1 MNMKKNP
8 KQLYNLKQ
16 RIPFSPTNSNWTR
29 KCKSYTRNSFRV
41 ECRADLHFEHRNHE
55 TEHALCFASRSDSIK
70 LYSSF
75 YPCSQL
81 CLWSARI
88 THLYMQSLSYAD
100 ISFIKNILKWCNT
113 EIRWIYLFFFPLLF
127 VFRHLAP
134 AIFPFVLGNLLEF
147 SLTD

>member
-1 MNMKKNP
+1 MKKTPNNFITSS
-8 KQLYNLKQ
+8 KEY
-16 RIPFSPTNSNWTR
+16 PFPLLIQIELGNASLN
-29 KCKSYTRNSFRV
+29 TRNSFRV

-100 ISFIKNILKWCNT
+100 ISFIKNILKCCNT
-113 EIRWIYLFFFPLLF
+113 EIRWIYLFFFSSPVCCVSTF
-127 VFRHLAP
+127 VSCYISVCSR
-134 AIFPFVLGNLLEF
+134 
-147 SLTD
+147 